1 MLNLKR
7 WIIEIGILSLVFG
20 GLAYAANEQK
30 FPNGIKAGTMTID
43 GGSITD
49 SSAAISFG
57 NENLVTTGTLGAG
70 ASTLGAITE
79 SGSAVPNATDGLDFF
94 AATTSAEL
102 LGVLS
107 DETGTGAAVFGTSPT
122 VTGITASLGADMDA
136 GGYYFTNSQSVADL
150 ASRGPSY
157 WFDGTSNFITYD
169 GLTFNTGDFSIIGIY
184 NAASLGA
191 SHGLIGGGA
200 GALGLYVNPDDKWYV
215 TKAGISVVTQSD
227 SEIIAGVNS
236 VIAYT
241 RDYSTTTGTYYQN
254 GNEDGI
260 VTDNVDY
267 DETSLVGVRQSS
279 SHYWDGSISSIKL
292 FNLALSA
299 AEVKALSSGAEV
311 PYKYVGASQTNLI
324 TNSNDSDFSGAGN
337 WGDVGNHV
345 ATVTG
350 GELQVVASGAGST
363 SNDISLT
370 TTYHTV
376 PDIGKMTR
384 YQFQARVST
393 GTGTLV
399 LRTPFEELG
408 GNAIVDSVSLTTDMQ
423 TFSYSGISKGTEEN
437 AYFYLVDAGTFYI
450 DNVTTTQIGCVL
462 NLNPGGITTTEWVDA
477 SGNGLNGTV
486 SGAVATNMSSLHGP
500 IAFPATAVPSSDPNT
515 LDDYEEGTFSPYI
528 YDAGT
533 GGNQSSTSWGG
544 IYTKIGNTVTIQLQG
559 ANIDTTGLTAA
570 NLIYL
575 RDLPFTSSSVV
586 PTSAIILSDVVVI
599 DNLYLVA
606 RLWKSRNFLDFY
618 SPESNAAADGI
629 IVSDLTDGVSDMI
642 FGMTYAV
649 E

>member
-1 MLNLKR
+1 
-7 WIIEIGILSLVFG
+7 
-20 GLAYAANEQK
+20 
-30 FPNGIKAGTMTID
+30 
-43 GGSITD
+43 
-49 SSAAISFG
+49 
-57 NENLVTTGTLGAG
+57 
-70 ASTLGAITE
+70 
-79 SGSAVPNATDGLDFF
+79 
-94 AATTSAEL
+94 
-102 LGVLS
+102 
-107 DETGTGAAVFGTSPT
+107 
-122 VTGITASLGADMDA
+122 MDA

-150 ASRGPSY
+150 ASGGPSY

-311 PYKYVGASQTNLI
+311 PYKYVGASQTEQIETQVNR
-324 TNSNDSDFSGAGN
+324 DFSGASEWN
-337 WGDVGNHV
+337 NVDCATYDETGDLTITWNGSGQHARVLTEPSWELGKTYRITFTSSSYTGSIGVRTPAIGQVIGVIVSGSNSFTF
-345 ATVTG
+345 TVTG
-350 GELQVVASGAGST
+350 ADTGIDVYALDASGG
-363 SNDISLT
+363 I
-370 TTYHTV
+370 
-376 PDIGKMTR
+376 
-384 YQFQARVST
+384 
-393 GTGTLV
+393 TLDN
-399 LRTPFEELG
+399 F
-408 GNAIVDSVSLTTDMQ
+408 SV
-423 TFSYSGISKGTEEN
+423 
-437 AYFYLVDAGTFYI
+437 
-450 DNVTTTQIGCVL
+450 TQIGCVL
-462 NLNPGGITTTEWVDA
+462 DLNPGGITTTEWVDA

-515 LDDYEEGTFSPYI
+515 LDDYEEGTWTMGVSFGG
-528 YDAGT
+528 GT
-533 GGNQSSTSWGG
+533 TG
-544 IYTKIGNTVTIQLQG
+544 ITYNASYADGLYTKIGNVVTITGFLVMTSKGSDTG
-559 ANIDTTGLTAA
+559 AALFTG
-570 NLIYL
+570 
-575 RDLPFTSSSVV
+575 LPFTVV
-586 PTSAIILSDVVVI
+586 NNNSGYTPPSFYTHKLTFADRLHGRTAINNTIIYLVETTAAAGTNSDI
-599 DNLYLVA
+599 DNTNFSNDTQIAIGLVYLT
-606 RLWKSRNFLDFY
+606 S
-618 SPESNAAADGI
+618 E
-629 IVSDLTDGVSDMI
+629 
-642 FGMTYAV
+642 
-649 E
+649 